1 MTVWIYQLTSSDRLN
16 TVVNPDSPRYGEPGV
31 DTAPVIVNQSGEAFS
46 LKAVVSDSDK
56 QLAKDKAQLIVSGN
70 SATRGGGIGANGGII
85 IGEEDGFNPDP
96 NPDPNPNPNPDPDPN
111 PNPDLNPNPDS
122 NPNPNPDPDPN
133 PNPDLNPNPDSNPN
147 PNPDFDQK
155 PDSENQ
161 TKPNSDNVKEES
173 QKYPNKNTENNIPE
187 NDSSENIKQPVSDK
201 VIPNTGD
208 SVPVAALV
216 LAGLSLTSVL
226 LLTKKH

>member
-1 MTVWIYQLTSSDRLN
+1 MTVWVYQLTSSDRLN

-122 NPNPNPDPDPN
+122 NPNPNPD
-133 PNPDLNPNPDSNPN
+133 
-147 PNPDFDQK
+147 FDQK

>member
-122 NPNPNPDPDPN
+122 NPNPNPD
-133 PNPDLNPNPDSNPN
+133 
-147 PNPDFDQK
+147 FDQK